1 MIQILI
7 SSSLLILVLVALRK
21 LLRGKI
27 SLHLQY
33 ALWLIVAVRLLVPV
47 QFGTASFSLSSIS
60 EKPEQAVQT
69 LMQQPIGAAQTQ
81 QAAPAEPPV
90 QTVQDQPVQTQNLPA
105 QAQNVQDITQMPS
118 AGAPQTEQTD
128 ALEAESSAADG
139 VTVGQVL
146 KIVWLV
152 GVGLTALWFV
162 MVNVA
167 FRRKALRGAKAVETE
182 DCPLPVYVSE
192 HILSPCLLGSLRP
205 RILLTKQAMQDE
217 RTMRH
222 VLAHETTHYRHGDHI
237 WALVRAI
244 CLCAYWFDPLV
255 WWAASLSL
263 RDCELACD
271 EGTIKR
277 LGEEERLPY
286 GKTLLGMIANAGRAR
301 NLLQTATTMAR
312 SKKQTRERVEMIVK
326 KPKKLII
333 AVICLLLVLIVTVGC
348 TFTGGEK
355 IKNEPSQTP
364 SAAQDEST
372 VPSENPPETQEKTEP
387 QVVEYWKSADGAF
400 RIPQLEMEGD
410 YAAQINAEILKQ
422 YGVEAMQNGEP
433 VGYASVDYTWAV
445 NGNILSLSVVGVPEE
460 YYDTICLVCN
470 IDINTGAEVTN
481 ERLYGYVGFVNW
493 EYQSKLG
500 LELSKFFA
508 KQLRQILL
516 DAPNTVFDAHLR
528 EIYSKTIDYENIQQ
542 AKPWLDENGD
552 LWCCGTVYN
561 MVGGES
567 TNHLMCLTRDT
578 DAETAAT
585 QTQEIEASVIE
596 LYTDTSSEY
605 VDSDGNP
612 EVRHIPFLMAPGSY
626 ANTVNAQI
634 LSTFFYES
642 VCYVE
647 YSWAI
652 NGDIL
657 SLAVF
662 GHSSNDAVNR
672 CYATNINIKT
682 GDEVSYDAVY
692 GRVGLTGE
700 EYRALVKKALCNRFA
715 LNCDQLS
722 EELTEDPYFSETME
736 NTADDA
742 NIRSATPYLDGEG
755 KLWIRGTVYQI
766 AGASSN
772 EYLLPLTDYEL
783 SPNYYN
789 YFRE

>member
-7 SSSLLILVLVALRK
+7 SSSVLILVLVALRK

-27 SLHLQY
+27 SLRLQY

-47 QFGTASFSLSSIS
+47 QFGTVSFSLSSIS

-69 LMQQPIGAAQTQ
+69 LMQQPIGTAQT
-81 QAAPAEPPV
+81 APAE
-90 QTVQDQPVQTQNLPA
+90 QPVENVQMQQNTPAQTQNLPA
-105 QAQNVQDITQMPS
+105 QTQNVQNDTQAPS
-118 AGAPQTEQTD
+118 AAQQTEQPAT
-128 ALEAESSAADG
+128 LEAESSAADG

-162 MVNVA
+162 VVNAA

-271 EGTIKR
+271 EGAIKR

-301 NLLQTATTMAR
+301 NLLQTATTMAK
-312 SKKQTRERVEMIVK
+312 SKKQIRERVEMIVK
-326 KPKKLII
+326 KPRKLII
-333 AVICLLLVLIVTVGC
+333 AVVCLLLVLIVTVGC
-348 TFTGGEK
+348 TFTGGER
-355 IKNEPSQTP
+355 IENEPSRTP

-400 RIPQLEMEGD
+400 RIPQLELEGD
-410 YAAQINAEILKQ
+410 YAAQINGEILKQ
-422 YGVEAMQNGEP
+422 YSVEAMQNGET
-433 VGYASVDYTWAV
+433 VGYASVDYTWAI
-445 NGNILSLSVVGVPEE
+445 NGDILSLSVVGVPEA

-470 IDINTGAEVTN
+470 IDINTGEEVPI
-481 ERLYGYVGFVNW
+481 EELYGYVGLGIW
-493 EYQSKLG
+493 EYQSKVG
-500 LELSKFFA
+500 LEQSKILA

-516 DAPNTVFDAHLR
+516 DAPDTVFDAHLR
-528 EIYSKTIDYENIQQ
+528 EVCGKTVDYENITQ

-578 DAETAAT
+578 DAEMTVV
-585 QTQEIEASVIE
+585 QTQEIETRVIE

-605 VDSDGNP
+605 VDADGNA

-626 ANTVNAQI
+626 ANTVNAKI
-634 LSTFFYES
+634 LMVFFRES
-642 VCYVE
+642 MYRVE

-657 SLAVF
+657 SLAVL
-662 GHSSNDAVNR
+662 GRSDTDAVNR

-682 GDEVSYDAVY
+682 GDEVSYDTVY
-692 GRVGLTGE
+692 GSLGLSYMDYLE
-700 EYRALVKKALCNRFA
+700 LVKKALINQFVTPFESNP
-715 LNCDQLS
+715 LPDS
-722 EELTEDPYFSETME
+722 MME
-736 NTADDA
+736 QMDDYIARTA
-742 NIRSATPYLDGEG
+742 NEGNLRSATPYLDSEG
-755 KLWIRGTVYQI
+755 KLWIRGTVYQF
-766 AGASSN
+766 AGAESN

-783 SPNYYN
+783 SPNYN
-789 YFRE
+789 YFQE

>member
-1 MIQILI
+1 MIQIII
-7 SSSLLILVLVALRK
+7 SSSVLILVLVALRK

-27 SLHLQY
+27 SLRLQY

-47 QFGTASFSLSSIS
+47 QFGTVSFSLSSIS

-69 LMQQPIGAAQTQ
+69 FMQRPIGKAQTQ
-81 QAAPAEPPV
+81 QEAPAEQPV
-90 QTVQDQPVQTQNLPA
+90 QTVHNAPIQTQNVPA
-105 QAQNVQDITQMPS
+105 QAQNTQNNPQTPS
-118 AGAPQTEQTD
+118 IGAPQTEQPAT
-128 ALEAESSAADG
+128 LEAESSAADG

-162 MVNVA
+162 VVNAA

-205 RILLTKQAMQDE
+205 RILLTKQAVQDE

-271 EGTIKR
+271 EGAIQR

-286 GKTLLGMIANAGRAR
+286 GKTLLGMIANAGRGR

-312 SKKQTRERVEMIVK
+312 SKKQIRERVEMIAK
-326 KPKKLII
+326 QPKKLLI
-333 AVICLLLVLIVTVGC
+333 AVICLLLVLGVTVGC
-348 TFTGGEK
+348 TFTGTEEK
-355 IKNEPSQTP
+355 ANEPSMTP
-364 SAAQDEST
+364 SEIEDEST
-372 VPSENPPETQEKTEP
+372 VPSENPPVTQEKTEP
-387 QVVEYWKSADGAF
+387 QVIEYWRSEDNVF

-445 NGNILSLSVVGVPEE
+445 NGDILSLSVVGVPEE
-460 YYDTICLVCN
+460 YYDNICVVCN
-470 IDINTGAEVTN
+470 IDINTGEEVPN
-481 ERLYGYVGFVNW
+481 ERLYGYVGFEAW
-493 EYQSKLG
+493 EYQSKVG
-500 LELSKFFA
+500 LAQSKIFA
-508 KQLRQILL
+508 KQLRRILL
-516 DAPNTVFDAHLR
+516 DAPDTVFDEHLQ
-528 EIYSKTIDYENIQQ
+528 ETFNQTMTYENFEQVR
-542 AKPWLDENGD
+542 PWLDENGD

-561 MVGGES
+561 LVGGES

-578 DAETAAT
+578 DAEMAVV
-585 QTQEIEASVIE
+585 QTQEIETRVIE
-596 LYTDTSSEY
+596 LYTGTSDRLDANGIAEM
-605 VDSDGNP
+605 
-612 EVRHIPFLMAPGSY
+612 RHIPFLMAPGKDT
-626 ANTVNAQI
+626 NTINAQI
-634 LSTFFYES
+634 LSSFFYES
-642 VCYVE
+642 EYHVE

-657 SLAVF
+657 SLAVL
-662 GHSSNDAVNR
+662 GRSEYDAVNH
-672 CYATNINIKT
+672 CYATNIDIKT

-692 GRVGLTGE
+692 GSLGLTGE
-700 EYRALVKKALCNRFA
+700 EYRALVKKALLNR
-715 LNCDQLS
+715 LVLTS
-722 EELTEDPYFSETME
+722 EDVFGESAMNYDFTEIIEKTE
-736 NTADDA
+736 NDA
-742 NIRSATPYLDGEG
+742 NIRSATPYLDSEG
-755 KLWIRGTVYQI
+755 KLWIRGTVYQF
-766 AGASSN
+766 AGAESN

-789 YFRE
+789 YFQE

>member
-7 SSSLLILVLVALRK
+7 SSSVLILVLVALRK
-21 LLRGKI
+21 LLQGKI
-27 SLHLQY
+27 SLRLQY

-47 QFGTASFSLSSIS
+47 QFGAVSFSLSSIS

-69 LMQQPIGAAQTQ
+69 LMQQPIGTAQTAPAEQPVQNVQTQQNTPAQTQ
-81 QAAPAEPPV
+81 NVPA
-90 QTVQDQPVQTQNLPA
+90 QTQNVQNDT
-105 QAQNVQDITQMPS
+105 QAPS
-118 AGAPQTEQTD
+118 AAAPQTEQPV

-146 KIVWLV
+146 KIIWLV
-152 GVGLTALWFV
+152 GVGITAIWFV
-162 MVNVA
+162 LVNAA

-205 RILLTKQAMQDE
+205 RILLTKQAVQDE

-271 EGTIKR
+271 EGAIKR

-312 SKKQTRERVEMIVK
+312 SKKQIRERVEMIVK

-333 AVICLLLVLIVTVGC
+333 AVVCLLLVLGVTVGC
-348 TFTGGEK
+348 TFTGGKE
-355 IKNEPSQTP
+355 IADDLNMTP
-364 SAAQDEST
+364 DVVQDEST

-400 RIPQLEMEGD
+400 RIPQLELEGD

-422 YGVEAMQNGEP
+422 YSVEAMQNGEP
-433 VGYASVDYTWAV
+433 VGYASVDYTWAI
-445 NGNILSLSVVGVPEE
+445 NGDILSLSVVGVPEA

-470 IDINTGAEVTN
+470 IDVNTGAEVPI
-481 ERLYGYVGFVNW
+481 EEIYGYVGLGIW
-493 EYQSKLG
+493 EYQSKVG
-500 LELSKFFA
+500 LEQSKILA

-516 DAPNTVFDAHLR
+516 DAPDTVFDAHLR
-528 EIYSKTIDYENIQQ
+528 EVCGKTVDYENITQ

-561 MVGGES
+561 MLGGES

-578 DAETAAT
+578 DAEMTVV
-585 QTQEIEASVIE
+585 QTQEIETRVIE

-605 VDSDGNP
+605 VDADGNA

-626 ANTVNAQI
+626 ANTVNAKI
-634 LSTFFYES
+634 LMVFFRES
-642 VCYVE
+642 MYRVE

-657 SLAVF
+657 SLAVL
-662 GHSSNDAVNR
+662 GRSDTDAVNR

-682 GDEVSYDAVY
+682 GDEVSYDTVY
-692 GRVGLTGE
+692 GSLGLSYMDYLE
-700 EYRALVKKALCNRFA
+700 LVKKALINQFVTPFESNPLPDSMIEQMDDYIAR
-715 LNCDQLS
+715 
-722 EELTEDPYFSETME
+722 
-736 NTADDA
+736 TA
-742 NIRSATPYLDGEG
+742 NEGNLRSATPYLDSEG
-755 KLWIRGTVYQI
+755 KLWIRGTVYQF
-766 AGASSN
+766 AGAESN

-783 SPNYYN
+783 SPNYN
-789 YFRE
+789 YFQE

>member
-1 MIQILI
+1 MIQLLI
-7 SSSLLILVLVALRK
+7 SSSVLILVLVALRK

-27 SLHLQY
+27 SLRLQY

-47 QFGTASFSLSSIS
+47 QFGTAAFSLSSIS

-69 LMQQPIGAAQTQ
+69 LMQQPIGTAQTAPAEQPVENVQTQ
-81 QAAPAEPPV
+81 QSTPA
-90 QTVQDQPVQTQNLPA
+90 QTQNLPA
-105 QAQNVQDITQMPS
+105 QTQNVQNVTQATS
-118 AGAPQTEQTD
+118 AAAPQTEQPVV
-128 ALEAESSAADG
+128 LEAESSAADG

-146 KIVWLV
+146 KIIWLV

-162 MVNVA
+162 VVNAA

-205 RILLTKQAMQDE
+205 RILLTKQAVQDE

-271 EGTIKR
+271 EGAIKR

-312 SKKQTRERVEMIVK
+312 SKKQIRERVEMIVK

-355 IKNEPSQTP
+355 IENEPSRTP

-400 RIPQLEMEGD
+400 RIPQLEPEGD
-410 YAAQINAEILKQ
+410 YAAQINAKILKQ
-422 YGVEAMQNGEP
+422 YSVEAMQNGEP
-433 VGYASVDYTWAV
+433 VGYASVDYTWAI
-445 NGNILSLSVVGVPEE
+445 NGDILSLSVVGVPEE

-470 IDINTGAEVTN
+470 IDVNTGAEVSN
-481 ERLYGYVGFVNW
+481 ERLYGYVGLVNW
-493 EYQSKLG
+493 EYRSKVGLAQSKI
-500 LELSKFFA
+500 FA
-508 KQLRQILL
+508 KQLRQIML

-528 EIYSKTIDYENIQQ
+528 ETYSKTVDYENIQQ

-578 DAETAAT
+578 DAEMTVV
-585 QTQEIEASVIE
+585 QTQEIETRVIE

-605 VDSDGNP
+605 VDADGNA
-612 EVRHIPFLMAPGSY
+612 EVRHIPFLMAPGKY

-662 GHSSNDAVNR
+662 GRSGNDAVNR

-692 GRVGLTGE
+692 GSLGLSYMDYLE
-700 EYRALVKKALCNRFA
+700 LVKKALINQFVTPFESNP
-715 LNCDQLS
+715 LPDS
-722 EELTEDPYFSETME
+722 MME
-736 NTADDA
+736 QMDDYIARTA
-742 NIRSATPYLDGEG
+742 NEGNLRSATPYLDSEG
-755 KLWIRGTVYQI
+755 KLWIRGTVYQF
-766 AGASSN
+766 AGAESN

-789 YFRE
+789 YFQE

>member
-27 SLHLQY
+27 GLRLQY

-105 QAQNVQDITQMPS
+105 QTQNVQDITQLPS
-118 AGAPQTEQTD
+118 AGAPQTEQTA

-192 HILSPCLLGSLRP
+192 HIFSPCLLGSLRP

-217 RTMRH
+217 RTMCH

-355 IKNEPSQTP
+355 IENEPSQTP

-372 VPSENPPETQEKTEP
+372 VPSENLPETQEKTEP

-596 LYTDTSSEY
+596 LYTDTSTEY
-605 VDSDGNP
+605 VDADGNP

-657 SLAVF
+657 SIAVF
-662 GHSSNDAVNR
+662 GHSGNDAVNR